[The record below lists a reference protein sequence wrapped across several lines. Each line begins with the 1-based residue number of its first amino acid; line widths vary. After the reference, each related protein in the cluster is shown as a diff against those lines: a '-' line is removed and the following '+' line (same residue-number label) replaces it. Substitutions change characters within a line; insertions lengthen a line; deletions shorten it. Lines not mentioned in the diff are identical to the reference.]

1 LMTFPLK
8 WSKHLEQ
15 RVFAALVHRH
25 SWLKF
30 LAQFRVGYAATPT
43 GANDMK
49 EA

>member
-1 LMTFPLK
+1 MMFLLK

-15 RVFAALVHRH
+15 RAFAALVHRH

-30 LAQFRVGYAATPT
+30 LAQFRAGYVATPI
-43 GANDMK
+43 GVNDMK